1 MAYEV
6 VMSYH
11 LHMPSYFLGTFTEY
25 PIRVCVLLFF
35 CPKQQQSAQLL
46 ALFALNASAYIRIC
60 FTIESNPLLRV
71 GERCSF
77 NPILSIK

>member
-25 PIRVCVLLFF
+25 PQINTPIEMIIFQWEYLFT
-35 CPKQQQSAQLL
+35 PTPP
-46 ALFALNASAYIRIC
+46 IP
-60 FTIESNPLLRV
+60 SNML
-71 GERCSF
+71 
-77 NPILSIK
+77 

>member
-25 PIRVCVLLFF
+25 PYPKKTNLSLSKTNLLYRFLNDVANLKSYFKVLFDIYQ
-35 CPKQQQSAQLL
+35 K
-46 ALFALNASAYIRIC
+46 RI
-60 FTIESNPLLRV
+60 IS
-71 GERCSF
+71 
-77 NPILSIK
+77 